1 MGHKPILA
9 CLFKLFQ
16 SDVILLLVLKAAKT
30 ELCVQLCERLQLPLP
45 PKSRVSL
52 PGCRNFHS
60 AEVLEQKKN
69 TWEPRLRL
77 DLSRQLTAG
86 LNIELTLWGEVLK
99 WKESCKPSA
108 LCTFALGSVQI

>member
-1 MGHKPILA
+1 MGYKPILA

-45 PKSRVSL
+45 PKSSL

-69 TWEPRLRL
+69 TWKPRPRL
-77 DLSRQLTAG
+77 DLSCQLTAG

-99 WKESCKPSA
+99 WKES
-108 LCTFALGSVQI
+108 

>member
-69 TWEPRLRL
+69 TWEPRPRL

-86 LNIELTLWGEVLK
+86 LNIELTLWG
-99 WKESCKPSA
+99 
-108 LCTFALGSVQI
+108 